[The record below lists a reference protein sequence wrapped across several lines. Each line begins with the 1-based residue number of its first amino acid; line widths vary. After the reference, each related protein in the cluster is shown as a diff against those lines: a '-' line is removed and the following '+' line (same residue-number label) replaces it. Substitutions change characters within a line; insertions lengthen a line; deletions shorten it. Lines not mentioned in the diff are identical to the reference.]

1 VGRRKLKGWAKS
13 SANRITSVSS
23 GNLSFS
29 KSFDN
34 SCVST
39 SNVIVSNLG
48 ERYSRELR
56 NLVYFEVYG
65 SGREI
70 RTRRGIYYRY
80 PGVILSSFRLVDVL
94 VSKDLLE
101 YLRKDMRKRK
111 FIVVRKCGGNTR
123 VVIKSKDVDKI
134 SYIYDVENLKRLTG
148 KSGTIPERLLMRLR
162 TLKNG
167 WVTVR
172 SLENILQSMNFSVCG
187 VLILQVVGNQLGMK
201 LYEIDRDGVLRFPW
215 SQLSDRFIV
224 RCDRDGRITVVT
236 VSNIPFITMRDM
248 FSSLN
253 SYVPHQR
260 YGFLGDEVME
270 GDVVSHR

>member
-1 VGRRKLKGWAKS
+1 LGRRKLKGWAKS

-29 KSFDN
+29 KS
-34 SCVST
+34 VST

-48 ERYSRELR
+48 ESYSRELR

-70 RTRRGIYYRY
+70 RTGRGVYYRY
-80 PGVILSSFRLVDVL
+80 PGIVLSGFRIIDVL
-94 VSKDLLE
+94 VSRDLLE
-101 YLRKDMRKRK
+101 YLHRDMRKRK

-134 SYIYDVENLKRLTG
+134 SYIYDLENLKRLTG
-148 KSGTIPERLLMRLR
+148 KNGTIPERLLMRLK

-172 SLENILQSMNFSVCG
+172 SLENILQSMNYSVCG

-201 LYEIDRDGVLRFPW
+201 LYEIDKSGVHRFPW

-224 RCDRDGRITVVT
+224 RYDRNGRITLVT
-236 VSNIPFITMRDM
+236 LSNIPFITMRDM

>member
-1 VGRRKLKGWAKS
+1 M
-13 SANRITSVSS
+13 
-23 GNLSFS
+23 
-29 KSFDN
+29 
-34 SCVST
+34 
-39 SNVIVSNLG
+39 
-48 ERYSRELR
+48 R
-56 NLVYFEVYG
+56 NLTYFEVYG

-94 VSKDLLE
+94 VSKDLIK
-101 YLRKDMRKRK
+101 YLHKDERKRK

-148 KSGTIPERLLMRLR
+148 KNGTIPERLLMRLR

-172 SLENILQSMNFSVCG
+172 TLESILQSMNYSVCG
-187 VLILQVVGNQLGMK
+187 ILILQVIGNQLGMK
-201 LYEIDRDGVLRFPW
+201 FYEIGKSGVLHFPW
-215 SQLSDRFIV
+215 NHISNRFIV
-224 RCDRDGRITVVT
+224 RYDRNGRITVVT

-248 FSSLN
+248 FSSFN
-253 SYVPHQR
+253 SYVLH
-260 YGFLGDEVME
+260 
-270 GDVVSHR
+270 